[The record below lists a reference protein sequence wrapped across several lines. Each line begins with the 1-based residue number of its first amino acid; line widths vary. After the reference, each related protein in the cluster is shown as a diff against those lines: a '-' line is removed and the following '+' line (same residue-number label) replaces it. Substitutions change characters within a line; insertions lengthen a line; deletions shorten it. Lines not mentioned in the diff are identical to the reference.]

1 MNVKSY
7 ILFMSVST
15 GRFYE
20 NKAIKYLKNVG
31 HDFIYKNFYSPYG
44 EIDIITFFEGKIR
57 FIEVKYLT
65 KTSKIMPIEK
75 INISKLRKIFFTI
88 AYLKKFSRFEN
99 YQVDAVS
106 LYFKNK
112 KLIIDYLEDLRL

>member
-1 MNVKSY
+1 
-7 ILFMSVST
+7 MSRSL

-20 NKAIKYLKNVG
+20 NKALQYLKSIG
-31 HDFIYKNFYSPYG
+31 HEFIYKNFYSPYG
-44 EIDIITFFEGKIR
+44 EIDIITFFQGRLR

-65 KTSKIMPIEK
+65 STSKIMPIEK
-75 INISKLRKIFFTI
+75 INLIKLRKIYFTI
-88 AYLKKFSRFEN
+88 AYLKKFSRFDK

-112 KLIIDYLEDLRL
+112 KLVIEYLEDLRL